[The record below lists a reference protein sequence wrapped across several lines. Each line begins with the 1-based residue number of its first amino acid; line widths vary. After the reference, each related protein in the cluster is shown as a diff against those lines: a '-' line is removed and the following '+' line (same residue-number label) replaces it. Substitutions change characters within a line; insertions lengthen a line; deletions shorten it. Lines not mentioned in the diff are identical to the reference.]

1 MQNPSTGLLT
11 AASVASAVFAL
22 GACACGCA
30 VWALRRKLVV
40 VDVRG
45 TSMEPTL
52 RHGDRVLVSR
62 VPPGGVRVG
71 DIVVIERGA
80 APSGDRSA
88 PAAHRLDRTDQ
99 AERPAR
105 PDRLDRRGRDWAV
118 KRAVAVAGDPVPASV
133 AAAAGVA
140 PGTAVPA
147 GFLVVLGDNPA
158 RSADSRVWGYLPT
171 ERLLGIV
178 RRRLGSG

>member
-1 MQNPSTGLLT
+1 MQGPSTAPLI
-11 AASVASAVFAL
+11 AASIASAAVAI
-22 GACACGCA
+22 GSYA

-45 TSMEPTL
+45 VSMEPTL

-62 VPPGGVRVG
+62 IPADGVRNG

-80 APSGDRSA
+80 APSGDRPA
-88 PAAHRLDRTDQ
+88 PAGQPNQPNQPNQPDQPDRPS
-99 AERPAR
+99 RSAR
-105 PDRLDRRGRDWAV
+105 PNRRDWAV

-147 GFLVVLGDNPA
+147 GFLVVLGDNPS

-171 ERLLGIV
+171 ERLLGVV
-178 RRRLGSG
+178 RRRLGGG